1 MFEYGFS
8 IAFVFFGFYC
18 ISMGTLILRSTFF
31 PRSSAR

>member
-8 IAFVFFGFYC
+8 IAFA
-18 ISMGTLILRSTFF
+18 MGTLILRSTFF